1 MGELVEGLTS
11 ETHIL
16 LKLCKCFPDAVLNED
31 DGLAVGPPLRCRVQT
46 LADSQVEQ
54 RDGGGAVDVAVG
66 QSGDVR
72 GIVHV
77 ERPGIEIKIK
87 GKAQGSNTGEGHYET
102 QTLSY

>member
-16 LKLCKCFPDAVLNED
+16 LKLCKGFPDAVLNED
-31 DGLAVGPPLRCRVQT
+31 HSLAVGPPLHCRVQT

-72 GIVHV
+72 RIVHV
-77 ERPGIEIKIK
+77 ERPGIEIKIT
-87 GKAQGSNTGEGHYET
+87 GKAQGSNTGEELYET
-102 QTLSY
+102 QTLSH